1 MIRVLINCMSINAS
15 SIDRNVLFCSFD
27 IHRYIPLL
35 SLILGV
41 LLCSS
46 LVSSYP
52 SVLAQSSNGGAGASA
67 TSQYQGGQGMI
78 LEKISDKGNYRV
90 QIMWNQLGSQ
100 SATAYGSSTSG
111 NTTSSPTIPKQGF
124 EMEVDFLNASAPLP
138 TGKTVPQ
145 KESGIK
151 SESPVGASV
160 NQIPTPSII
169 QTTVPI
175 DSYDITIYSDHGQE
189 LWKKLNQPVTAG
201 RGVQRVIFENSNY
214 TGGIT
219 IQITNIKSGDIPPN
233 AVTFTAKVA

>member
-1 MIRVLINCMSINAS
+1 MIRALTNYMSINLS
-15 SIDRNVLFCSFD
+15 NIDRNVLFYSVN
-27 IHRYIPLL
+27 IHRYITLL
-35 SLILGV
+35 SLILGA

-46 LVSSYP
+46 LVLSCP
-52 SVLAQSSNGGAGASA
+52 SVLAQSSNGSVGASA
-67 TSQYQGGQGMI
+67 TNQYQGGQGMI

-90 QIMWNQLGSQ
+90 QMMWNALSSQ
-100 SATAYGSSTSG
+100 GGNAMPSG
-111 NTTSSPTIPKQGF
+111 NAKPSPIIPKQGF
-124 EMEVDFLNASAPLP
+124 EMEIDFLNASAPLP

-169 QTTVPI
+169 QTTVPV
-175 DSYDITIYSDHGQE
+175 DSYDITIYSDHGQD

-219 IQITNIKSGDIPPN
+219 IQISNIKSGDIPPN

>member
-1 MIRVLINCMSINAS
+1 MIRVLTNYMSINVS
-15 SIDRNVLFCSFD
+15 NTDRYVLFYSVN
-27 IHRYIPLL
+27 IYRYITLL
-35 SLILGV
+35 SLILGI
-41 LLCSS
+41 LLCSP

-52 SVLAQSSNGGAGASA
+52 SVLAQSSNAGVGASA
-67 TSQYQGGQGMI
+67 PNQYQGGQGMI

-100 SATAYGSSTSG
+100 SANAVPSG

-145 KESGIK
+145 KESSIK

-169 QTTVPI
+169 QTTVPV

-201 RGVQRVIFENSNY
+201 RGVQRVVFENSNY

>member
-1 MIRVLINCMSINAS
+1 MIRVLTNYMSINVFNT
-15 SIDRNVLFCSFD
+15 DRNVLFYSAN
-27 IHRYIPLL
+27 IHRLITPL
-35 SLILGV
+35 SLILGL

-52 SVLAQSSNGGAGASA
+52 SVLAQSSNGGVGAGS
-67 TSQYQGGQGMI
+67 TNQYQGGQGMI

-100 SATAYGSSTSG
+100 SANAVPSG
-111 NTTSSPTIPKQGF
+111 NATSSPTIPKQGF

-169 QTTVPI
+169 QTTVPV

>member
-1 MIRVLINCMSINAS
+1 MIRVLTNYMSINVFNT
-15 SIDRNVLFCSFD
+15 DRNVLFYSVN
-27 IHRYIPLL
+27 IHRYITPL
-35 SLILGV
+35 SLILGL

-52 SVLAQSSNGGAGASA
+52 IVLAQSSNGGVGAGS
-67 TSQYQGGQGMI
+67 TNQYQGGQGMI

-100 SATAYGSSTSG
+100 SANAVPSG
-111 NTTSSPTIPKQGF
+111 NATSSPTIPK
-124 EMEVDFLNASAPLP
+124 
-138 TGKTVPQ
+138 

-169 QTTVPI
+169 QTTVPV

-219 IQITNIKSGDIPPN
+219 IQITNIK
-233 AVTFTAKVA
+233 

>member
-1 MIRVLINCMSINAS
+1 MIRVLTNYMSINVS
-15 SIDRNVLFCSFD
+15 NIDRNVLFCSFN
-27 IHRYIPLL
+27 IHRYITLL
-35 SLILGV
+35 SLILGI

-52 SVLAQSSNGGAGASA
+52 SVLAQSSNGGVGASA
-67 TSQYQGGQGMI
+67 TNQYQGGQGMI

-100 SATAYGSSTSG
+100 SATAVPSG

-145 KESGIK
+145 RESGIK

-175 DSYDITIYSDHGQE
+175 DSYDITIYSDDGRQ

>member
-1 MIRVLINCMSINAS
+1 MIRALTNYMSIMVSN
-15 SIDRNVLFCSFD
+15 IDRHLLFYSVN
-27 IHRYIPLL
+27 IQRHITLL

-52 SVLAQSSNGGAGASA
+52 YVLAQSSNGSVGASA
-67 TSQYQGGQGMI
+67 TNQYQGGQGMI

-90 QIMWNQLGSQ
+90 QIMWNTLSSQGGS
-100 SATAYGSSTSG
+100 AMPSG
-111 NTTSSPTIPKQGF
+111 NAKPSPTVPKQGF
-124 EMEVDFLNASAPLP
+124 EMEIDFLNASAPLP

-145 KESGIK
+145 KESSIK

-169 QTTVPI
+169 QTTVPV

-233 AVTFTAKVA
+233 AVSFTAKAA

>member
-1 MIRVLINCMSINAS
+1 MIRVLTNCMSINVS
-15 SIDRNVLFCSFD
+15 NIDRNVLFCSFN
-27 IHRYIPLL
+27 IHRYITLL

-46 LVSSYP
+46 LISSYP

-67 TSQYQGGQGMI
+67 TNQYQGGQGMI

-100 SATAYGSSTSG
+100 SVNAVPSG

-145 KESGIK
+145 RESGIK

-169 QTTVPI
+169 QTTVPV

>member
-1 MIRVLINCMSINAS
+1 MIRALTNYMSIMVSN
-15 SIDRNVLFCSFD
+15 IDRHLLFYSVN
-27 IHRYIPLL
+27 IQRYITLL

-52 SVLAQSSNGGAGASA
+52 SVLAQSSNGGVGAGS
-67 TSQYQGGQGMI
+67 TNQYQGGQGMI

-90 QIMWNQLGSQ
+90 QIMWNALSSQGGS
-100 SATAYGSSTSG
+100 AMPSG
-111 NTTSSPTIPKQGF
+111 NAKPSPTIPKQGF
-124 EMEVDFLNASAPLP
+124 EMEIDFLNASAPLP

-145 KESGIK
+145 KESTIK

-169 QTTVPI
+169 QTTVPV

-233 AVTFTAKVA
+233 AVSFTAKAA

>member
-1 MIRVLINCMSINAS
+1 MIRVLTNYMSINVFNT
-15 SIDRNVLFCSFD
+15 DRNVLFYSVN
-27 IHRYIPLL
+27 IHRYITPL
-35 SLILGV
+35 SLILGL

-52 SVLAQSSNGGAGASA
+52 SVLAQSSNGGVSAGS
-67 TSQYQGGQGMI
+67 TNQYQGGQGMI

-100 SATAYGSSTSG
+100 SANAVPSG
-111 NTTSSPTIPKQGF
+111 NATSSPTIPKQGF

-169 QTTVPI
+169 QTTVPV

-214 TGGIT
+214 AGGIT

>member
-1 MIRVLINCMSINAS
+1 MIRVLTNCMSINVS
-15 SIDRNVLFCSFD
+15 NIDRNVLFCSFN
-27 IHRYIPLL
+27 IHRYITLL
-35 SLILGV
+35 SLILVV

-46 LVSSYP
+46 LISPYP
-52 SVLAQSSNGGAGASA
+52 SVLAQSTNGGAGASA
-67 TSQYQGGQGMI
+67 TNQYQGGQGMI

-90 QIMWNQLGSQ
+90 QIMWNALTSQGGS
-100 SATAYGSSTSG
+100 AVPSG
-111 NTTSSPTIPKQGF
+111 NAKPSPTIPKQGF

-160 NQIPTPSII
+160 NQMPTPSII

>member
-1 MIRVLINCMSINAS
+1 MIRALTNYMSINLS
-15 SIDRNVLFCSFD
+15 NIDRNVLFYSVN
-27 IHRYIPLL
+27 IHRYITLL
-35 SLILGV
+35 SLILGA

-46 LVSSYP
+46 LVSSCP
-52 SVLAQSSNGGAGASA
+52 SVLAQSSNGSVGASA
-67 TSQYQGGQGMI
+67 TNQYQGGQGMI

-90 QIMWNQLGSQ
+90 QMMWNALSSQ
-100 SATAYGSSTSG
+100 GGNAMPSG
-111 NTTSSPTIPKQGF
+111 NAKPSPTIPKQGF
-124 EMEVDFLNASAPLP
+124 EMEIDFLNASAPLP

-169 QTTVPI
+169 QTTVPV

-219 IQITNIKSGDIPPN
+219 IQISNIKSGDIPPN

>member
-1 MIRVLINCMSINAS
+1 MSINVFNT
-15 SIDRNVLFCSFD
+15 DRNVLFYSVN
-27 IHRYIPLL
+27 IHRYITPL
-35 SLILGV
+35 SLILGL

-52 SVLAQSSNGGAGASA
+52 SVLPQSGNGGVGAGSSN
-67 TSQYQGGQGMI
+67 QYQGGQGMI

-100 SATAYGSSTSG
+100 SVNAVPSG

-169 QTTVPI
+169 QTTVPV